1 MGATEDAASRRPARP
16 GGTRLIVKR
25 VLSPSPA
32 SLSARGFAPAALT
45 IGRLSGW
52 FSPSST
58 LVERCGG
65 AAPRRERFILGFPPR
80 WSGEKSAM
88 FLDRRVLLLIYIGV
102 GIAIA
107 WTHHYFNHLN
117 TWRQI
122 LSALLAI
129 LLWPLVLLGIS
140 LHIHK

>member
-1 MGATEDAASRRPARP
+1 V
-16 GGTRLIVKR
+16 VKR
-25 VLSPSPA
+25 
-32 SLSARGFAPAALT
+32 
-45 IGRLSGW
+45 
-52 FSPSST
+52 
-58 LVERCGG
+58 CGS
-65 AAPRRERFILGFPPR
+65 AAPRRERLVLWFSRR

-88 FLDRRVLLLIYIGV
+88 FLGRRVLLLIYIGV
-102 GIAIA
+102 GVAIA

-129 LLWPLVLLGIS
+129 LLWPLLLLGIS